1 MHKMTS
7 ISLKMVQIVIWVKIV
22 GILSVAQLVTTI
34 IFFSAW
40 DKSRVKW
47 DNSQNSTQKVR
58 TNDRRLSKIKYA
70 LRDWHFR
77 KTWIFYEKRGIPFWF
92 DDHRTRIKS
101 VEGIKFNYV
110 NDGLVWKII
119 LNNVE
124 CRLEQFFPLTMRNIA
139 YKIKFRTM
147 KIMVIRVVKFQ
158 VGV

>member
-1 MHKMTS
+1 MK
-7 ISLKMVQIVIWVKIV
+7 
-22 GILSVAQLVTTI
+22 
-34 IFFSAW
+34 
-40 DKSRVKW
+40 
-47 DNSQNSTQKVR
+47 

-110 NDGLVWKII
+110 NDSLVWKII

-139 YKIKFRTM
+139 YKIKFSTM
-147 KIMVIRVVKFQ
+147 KIMAIRVVEFSSGGYKIRKIFA
-158 VGV
+158 

>member
-1 MHKMTS
+1 M
-7 ISLKMVQIVIWVKIV
+7 
-22 GILSVAQLVTTI
+22 
-34 IFFSAW
+34 
-40 DKSRVKW
+40 
-47 DNSQNSTQKVR
+47 R

-110 NDGLVWKII
+110 NDSLVWKII

-139 YKIKFRTM
+139 YKIKFSTM
-147 KIMVIRVVKFQ
+147 KIMAIRVVEFSSRGYKIRKIFAYCSKFLSTQ
-158 VGV
+158 IQNWQCS